1 MKCFEQLLKN
11 QNNKRKIAYGFGM
24 TEALIALTAGT
35 VIVGAGA
42 VALRSTG
49 SLIGQ
54 AKDKAVLR
62 QNTNNGMK
70 IYLNYF

>member
-1 MKCFEQLLKN
+1 MKCFEQLLKSEKN
-11 QNNKRKIAYGFGM
+11 RSKIALGFGM

-62 QNTNNGMK
+62 QNTNNGMR
-70 IYLNYF
+70 LLRQR